1 MIDLSSGRVV
11 AYEALARGPEGS
23 PLERPD
29 LLFRIARETG
39 RLDELDWECRR
50 EAIAGALAAGMAPPL
65 TLFANVEPVALTSPI
80 PGHVQES
87 VALAAE
93 RLRIVVE
100 VTERAIA
107 DRPAELLAAVAAIRA
122 RGWGLAVDDVGA
134 DAASLALMPFLRPD
148 VIKLDLRLVRDRPD
162 AQIASVVGAV
172 NAESERSGAAI
183 LAEGIETE
191 EHLETALAMGATLG
205 QGWLFGRPGRLPEGL
220 ESIDSPAV
228 PLIDHP
234 VEATG
239 ETPFD
244 ILARARTVRFGR
256 ESLLAAL
263 SRRLEVQALN
273 HPEPPLLVASF
284 QEARHFTPRI
294 GRRYASLAQ
303 GLPFA
308 GAIGVGMPLEPAP
321 GVRGARIEPGDPL
334 RAIWSLH
341 LVGPHFAAAL
351 TAREV
356 TESGAADRAFEF
368 ALSYERELVIPS
380 ARTLLRR
387 VAPM

>member
-1 MIDLSSGRVV
+1 M
-11 AYEALARGPEGS
+11 
-23 PLERPD
+23 
-29 LLFRIARETG
+29 
-39 RLDELDWECRR
+39 
-50 EAIAGALAAGMAPPL
+50 
-65 TLFANVEPVALTSPI
+65 
-80 PGHVQES
+80 
-87 VALAAE
+87 
-93 RLRIVVE
+93 
-100 VTERAIA
+100 
-107 DRPAELLAAVAAIRA
+107 
-122 RGWGLAVDDVGA
+122 DDVGA

-244 ILARARTVRFGR
+244 ILARARTVRLGR

-303 GLPFA
+303 GLPFV

-368 ALSYERELVIPS
+368 ALSYERELVIQS